1 MDHQEII
8 EPDHDETTGGLPVT
22 IDAGMAVRLARAEID
37 HQIATAHA
45 FPRKLSLVMQNIL
58 SLVTIDQESATE
70 CIYSLPRG
78 GKPIIGPSI
87 RMAEIIA
94 SQWGNARVGNR
105 VVDVNR
111 TEKYV
116 EAEGVFHDLQ
126 TNMATTSRVRRRIST
141 KNGKVFDD
149 DMIIVTGN
157 AAASIAKR
165 NAILGGVPKAIW
177 RKAYAHALQV
187 VAGDI
192 KTLSVRR
199 EGALRAFA
207 TFGVKPE
214 QVFEALGVAGIEDI
228 GIDAIPVLIG
238 MHSSLK
244 NGEATVEEM
253 FPPKQAATPA
263 LSIKDKMDAL
273 AGTGP
278 KEDID
283 PETGEIRESAPK
295 KATAAKARPQGRV
308 EIVEQRGVTVETSDL
323 VPAATKEERI
333 ATNFAREVANEVN
346 QSVEPAR
353 QDPPADPNE
362 MPSFLRR
369 SAPKTNGGF
378 SAFSDDA

>member
-126 TNMATTSRVRRRIST
+126 TNMATTSRVRRRIVDS
-141 KNGKVFDD
+141 KGRLYND

-165 NAILGGVPKAIW
+165 NAILGGVPRAIW

-253 FPPKQAATPA
+253 FPPKQAATPT
-263 LSIKDKMDAL
+263 LSSKEKMDAL
-273 AGTGP
+273 ANAGAAP
-278 KEDID
+278 KDDID
-283 PETGEIRESAPK
+283 PETGEIKEPAPK
-295 KATAAKARPQGRV
+295 KA
-308 EIVEQRGVTVETSDL
+308 
-323 VPAATKEERI
+323 AATKPKQEPKPDPAPAPKEERI
-333 ATNFAREVANEVN
+333 ASDFAREVEQEAA
-346 QSVEPAR
+346 PAS
-353 QDPPADPNE
+353 DPGE

-378 SAFSDDA
+378 SGFSDD

>member
-1 MDHQEII
+1 MTEHQEII
-8 EPDHDETTGGLPVT
+8 SADQDTSAGLPMT
-22 IDAGMAVRLARAEID
+22 IESGIAVRLARAEID
-37 HQIATAHA
+37 HQISTAHA
-45 FPRKLSLVMQNIL
+45 YPRKLSLVMQNIL
-58 SLVTIDQESATE
+58 TLVTIDEQSATE

-111 TEKYV
+111 NEKYV

-126 TNMATTSRVRRRIST
+126 TNMATTSRVRRRIVDS
-141 KNGKVFDD
+141 KGRLYND

-177 RKAYAHALQV
+177 RRAYDQALLV
-187 VAGDI
+187 VAGDV

-214 QVFEALGVAGIEDI
+214 QVFEALGVAGLEDI
-228 GIDAIPVLIG
+228 GIDAIPVLIA

-244 NGEATVEEM
+244 SGEATVEEM
-253 FPPKQAATPA
+253 FPPKEAATPA
-263 LSIKDKMDAL
+263 LSSKGKMDAL
-273 AGTGP
+273 AGPAGETV
-278 KEDID
+278 D
-283 PETGEIRESAPK
+283 PDTGEIKDPPPK
-295 KATAAKARPQGRV
+295 KREPKPKAEAKV
-308 EIVEQRGVTVETSDL
+308 EPKPEPKPEPAPAPVRRFADEVEQE
-323 VPAATKEERI
+323 AA
-333 ATNFAREVANEVN
+333 
-346 QSVEPAR
+346 PAR
-353 QDPPADPNE
+353 TAPRDDPDE
-362 MPSFLRR
+362 IPSFLRR
-369 SAPKTNGGF
+369 EPQRPAAKVLF
-378 SAFSDDA
+378 SEDA

>member
-1 MDHQEII
+1 MEQEII
-8 EPDHDETTGGLPVT
+8 DPDREETTGGLPTT
-22 IDAGMAVRLARAEID
+22 IEVGMAVRLARAEID

-58 SLVTIDQESATE
+58 SLVTIDEESATE

-111 TEKYV
+111 AEKYV

-214 QVFEALGVAGIEDI
+214 QVFEALNVAGIEDI
-228 GIDAIPVLIG
+228 GLDAIPVLIG

-244 NGEATVEEM
+244 SGEATVEEL
-253 FPPKQAATPA
+253 FPPKQAATAPI
-263 LSIKDKMDAL
+263 LSSKEKMDAL
-273 AGTGP
+273 ANAGATP
-278 KEDID
+278 KDDID
-283 PETGEIRESAPK
+283 PETGEIKEPAPK
-295 KATAAKARPQGRV
+295 KAAAKPKQ
-308 EIVEQRGVTVETSDL
+308 EPKPE
-323 VPAATKEERI
+323 PAPAPKEERI
-333 ATNFAREVANEVN
+333 ASNFAREVEQEAA
-346 QSVEPAR
+346 PAS
-353 QDPPADPNE
+353 DPGE
-362 MPSFLRR
+362 MPNFLRR
-369 SAPKTNGGF
+369 SAPKQNGGF
-378 SAFSDDA
+378 SGFPDD

>member
-1 MDHQEII
+1 MTEHQEII
-8 EPDHDETTGGLPVT
+8 EVDREELSSGLPAT
-22 IDAGMAVRLARAEID
+22 IDVGMAVRLARAEID

-58 SLVTIDQESATE
+58 SLVTIDEESATE

-111 TEKYV
+111 AEKYV

-228 GIDAIPVLIG
+228 GLDAIPVLIG

-244 NGEATVEEM
+244 SGEATVEEL
-253 FPPKQAATPA
+253 FPPKLAAGPV
-263 LSIKDKMDAL
+263 LSVKEKMDAI
-273 AGTGP
+273 AGGAAP

-283 PETGEIRESAPK
+283 PDTGEITEKQPPK
-295 KATAAKARPQGRV
+295 ERVSKTETAARATAAKAPKADLAAPAQETVAADFEREV
-308 EIVEQRGVTVETSDL
+308 ELEVGS
-323 VPAATKEERI
+323 PAAMPAFLNR
-333 ATNFAREVANEVN
+333 ARTGAG
-346 QSVEPAR
+346 S
-353 QDPPADPNE
+353 
-362 MPSFLRR
+362 M
-369 SAPKTNGGF
+369 F
-378 SAFSDDA
+378 SEDA